1 MVSRKSWMPSAA
13 GACTFNL
20 WIVNQSSLQIAQF
33 CGDVFD
39 ILVAVLS
46 FIGFYTLSMNV
57 FALYFWHKGKS
68 LSNSYQ
74 LPFLFNITRKRRG
87 AWKAESPVGR

>member
-1 MVSRKSWMPSAA
+1 MASRKSWMPSAA
-13 GACTFNL
+13 AACSFNM

-57 FALYFWHKGKS
+57 FALYFWHKGEEFK
-68 LSNSYQ
+68 
-74 LPFLFNITRKRRG
+74 
-87 AWKAESPVGR
+87 